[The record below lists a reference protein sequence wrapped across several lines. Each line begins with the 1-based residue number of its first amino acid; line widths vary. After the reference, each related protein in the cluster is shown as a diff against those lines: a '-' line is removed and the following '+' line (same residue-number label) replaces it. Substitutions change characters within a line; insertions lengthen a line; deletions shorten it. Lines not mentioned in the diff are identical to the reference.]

1 MDYILLSI
9 NLVLAEPH
17 LYWIALIISVAL
29 FTRAAIGFGDG
40 VIAVPLLSLMIDIS
54 EAVPLILFISTLM
67 SVVALWKDR
76 AHVQFNSLK
85 ITAGMALL
93 GFPFG
98 IILLGVTDNE
108 LVKSVLGCILIVL
121 AIWFLSPAKKIQLK
135 ATGWSYLFGL
145 LAGILGGAYAFRGI
159 VFGIYGSLRGWTPEQ
174 FKGTI
179 HSFFLLSG
187 IFIPFG
193 YFGAGLVTSKVI
205 GLFFVMIPLALI
217 ATLLGTWCS
226 GKLKAQTFQ
235 KVIWSVLL
243 LLGLFFVVQFLLKY
257 FV

>member
-1 MDYILLSI
+1 MDYILSSI
-9 NLVLAEPH
+9 NLVIADPNVF
-17 LYWIALIISVAL
+17 WMALIVLLAL

-54 EAVPLILFISTLM
+54 EAVPFILFISTLM
-67 SVVALWKDR
+67 SFVALWKDR
-76 AHVQFNSLK
+76 AHVQFGSLK
-85 ITAGMALL
+85 RTASMALL

-98 IILLGVTDNE
+98 ILLLGVTDNE
-108 LVKSVLGCILIVL
+108 LVKSLLGCVLIIM

-135 ATGWSYLFGL
+135 SNGWSYFFGL
-145 LAGILGGAYAFRGI
+145 LAGVLGGAYAFRGI
-159 VFGIYGSLRGWTPEQ
+159 VFGIYGSLRGWSPAQ

-193 YFGAGLVTSKVI
+193 YFGAGLVTPRVI
-205 GLFFVMIPLALI
+205 GLFFVMMPVALF
-217 ATLLGTWCS
+217 ATLVGTWFS
-226 GKLKAQTFQ
+226 GKLNAQTFQ

-243 LLGLFFVVQFLLKY
+243 LLGIVFIVQFISRN
-257 FV
+257 F